1 MGCAD
6 KEPKLSKSA
15 FVVVVSKD
23 IKFSD
28 MGFFNE
34 YENKKSLDV
43 YALGSPI
50 FRIDFD
56 DMVCLGPRCISK
68 GEFVKEYISKAL
80 YPDAMND
87 ILSQKPLK
95 IDSKITTHEGGFVQE
110 ALSSDYDLI
119 YKVDKKEIYFF
130 ERIGGFKFHLRFID

>member
-1 MGCAD
+1 
-6 KEPKLSKSA
+6 
-15 FVVVVSKD
+15 
-23 IKFSD
+23 

-43 YALGSPI
+43 YSLGSPV

-56 DMVCLGPRCISK
+56 DKVCFGSSCVSK
-68 GEFVKEYISKAL
+68 EEFVKDYISEAL

-95 IDSKITTHEGGFVQE
+95 IDSNITRSDAGFTQE
-110 ALSSDYDLI
+110 ATSSSYQLT
-119 YKVDKKEIYFF
+119 YMVDNKEIYFF
-130 ERIGGFKFHLRFID
+130 ERMGGFKLHLRFLD